1 MPSYLLT
8 FRGTVCAG
16 SEEFS
21 HSLTVDDAGTGDP
34 TPETIAAVGVEA
46 VQEMLAVSTFN
57 SLFPTGTVWTTVTAA
72 EILNLSDGTLSAAF
86 NAALPTALTGQGA
99 QTLPPQCAVAVSL
112 VAGTYANGTPLRGRF
127 FLPTP
132 SALAISSTT
141 GQLASAAQ
149 TGILDGVE
157 AFLNHFVQPTRS
169 MAPQVWSR
177 GPHAESKA
185 PRGMSSTQTVET
197 VSVGKIVDT
206 IRSRRGD
213 LPEAYVSRTLSSV

>member
-1 MPSYLLT
+1 MASYLLT

-34 TPETIAAVGVEA
+34 SPETIAAVGEEA
-46 VQEMLAVSTFN
+46 LQAMLGTAGFN
-57 SLFPTGTVWTTVTAA
+57 SMFPTGTVWTTVTAA
-72 EILNLSDGTLSAAF
+72 EILDLSEGTLSAAF
-86 NAALPTALTGQGA
+86 NLALTTPLSGQGT
-99 QTLPPQCAVAVSL
+99 QTLPPQCAVAVSM

-132 SALAISSTT
+132 SALAVSSTT
-141 GQLASAAQ
+141 GQLVTGAQ

-177 GPHAESKA
+177 GPHPDSVKA
-185 PRGMSSTQTVET
+185 RGMSTTQTVET

-206 IRSRRGD
+206 IRSRRGS
-213 LPEAYVSRTLSSV
+213 LPEAYASRTLSLV